1 MQIYKLFLIIHILFT
16 IKRRY
21 VCLQKKS
28 RYKAHMHI
36 TLFLNAYAVI
46 WRANF
51 NEITNRRE
59 NRFSKRIKRNNS
71 RTFIVR
77 VTPYKFFSV
86 CNFRFWRTFRFCS
99 ADGRAKPRQ
108 LVADD
113 SRLCRSITHKSALK
127 VWGRWLKWRTRLLSF
142 PSCGWCS
149 TTVSPWATAGGT
161 QSGPTDRAFLRS
173 SPVRNYLKF
182 FKRWLFS
189 GRP

>member
-1 MQIYKLFLIIHILFT
+1 MMSKFQREQYR
-16 IKRRY
+16 KR
-21 VCLQKKS
+21 
-28 RYKAHMHI
+28 
-36 TLFLNAYAVI
+36 
-46 WRANF
+46 
-51 NEITNRRE
+51 ERE
-59 NRFSKRIKRNNS
+59 NRFSKNPPKRIKRNNWRALLRDS
-71 RTFIVR
+71 RRLNFL
-77 VTPYKFFSV
+77 SV
-86 CNFRFWRTFRFCS
+86 CNFWFWRTFRLRS
-99 ADGRAKPRQ
+99 TDGRAKPRQ